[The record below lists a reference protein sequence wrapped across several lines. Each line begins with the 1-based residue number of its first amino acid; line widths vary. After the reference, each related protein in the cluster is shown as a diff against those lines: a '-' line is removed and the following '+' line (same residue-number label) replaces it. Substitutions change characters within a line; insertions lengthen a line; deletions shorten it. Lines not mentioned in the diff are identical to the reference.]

1 MHKVNHLLG
10 VLLASAVLTACGG
23 GGSDDAGRSL
33 YGQNGDGT
41 TPDTVKPDVVAQDL
55 IMTSSAAEI
64 ANTTESTVSFTVRA
78 VNATGNVIPEVP
90 VQFSVDAGGV
100 IQADSS
106 KTNSSGVVSA
116 KLSIGANRSNRVI
129 TVTATAGSVSK
140 SIPIQVAGTTI
151 ASTLVPAI
159 LDLNKPGEVQYRVVD
174 KSGNAMQGQ
183 AVTINATGL
192 IPATATG
199 VTGASGDF
207 VFKYKAPSTS
217 GVYDIEAQV
226 AGQTNVQSVQ
236 VQPAVNLP
244 EVNTADIL
252 SASVSAN
259 PAVVG
264 VNLENSTTNRSEIRA
279 LFLGKDN
286 KPVKNVRVQFD
297 LAGDRN
303 SIGGTLASGNQTLYS
318 DSNGVVTTS
327 YAPGSRSSPTDG
339 VTVRACFGG
348 KDTDPDLV
356 NKVTCRN
363 VTLSVTA
370 EPLGVSIGTNE
381 LIIVDEL
388 TYTKKYL
395 VSVTDAAGVAKSD
408 VSISASVS
416 LPRYRKGEYKIVAAK
431 WVKVWN
437 NLLGYDLSC
446 LNEDGNKNGVLDI
459 GEDVNSDLQLWPRK
473 PDVIL
478 KVLQDKTRVDGTAEI
493 QLTYAKDHASW
504 VDALITV
511 SASGVLGSEGRAIY
525 SASPVPVSAEALKD
539 VEKEPAFRLSPYGKA
554 LICTDPS

>member
-416 LPRYRKGEYKIVAAK
+416 LPRYRKGFYEIRAAK
-431 WVKVWN
+431 WFQVLKAI
-437 NLLGYDLSC
+437 C
-446 LNEDGNKNGVLDI
+446 LNEDLNKNGVLDI

-478 KVLQDKTRVDGTAEI
+478 KVLQEKTRVDGTAEI

-525 SASPVPVSAEALKD
+525 SASPVPVLAEALKD
-539 VEKEPAFRLSPYGKA
+539 VEKEPAFILSPYGKA
-554 LICTDPS
+554 NICTDPN